1 MFILLVFT
9 RGVSLVKSIS
19 ECDQHGWFGCT
30 EEFVLTEMSPGQMC
44 SSVNSLEVLCKKTKK
59 TIFFTSVVGEV
70 LSVGKA
76 DC

>member
-9 RGVSLVKSIS
+9 RGVTLVNSIS
-19 ECDQHGWFGCT
+19 GWFGCT

-44 SSVNSLEVLCKKTKK
+44 FSVKSLEVLCKKS
-59 TIFFTSVVGEV
+59 FASVVGEV
-70 LSVGKA
+70 LSVVKA